1 MEHHASPQR
10 GCPAVLTGVAKLP
23 ESPPAAVP
31 TLPERGEEDDGEGG
45 KQTRDKRSECPGKTN
60 YLVKPLAKTLGREAQ
75 NKQCLFVCFASLGKG
90 LTSAWVKL
98 FFPSFFS
105 PRVLTTSSQAK
116 PFMLQETEN
125 PR

>member
-10 GCPAVLTGVAKLP
+10 GCPAVLKGVAKLP

-60 YLVKPLAKTLGREAQ
+60 YLVKPLAKNLGREAQ
-75 NKQCLFVCFASLGKG
+75 NKQYLFVCFASLGKG